1 MLSRCWRKHSVSQTI
16 GETMKPNKIRGWL
29 KSRIVAAALLGF
41 LPIKLADWL
50 IQRRGLRHD

>member
-1 MLSRCWRKHSVSQTI
+1 
-16 GETMKPNKIRGWL
+16 MKPNKIRGWL

-41 LPIKLADWL
+41 LPITLADWL